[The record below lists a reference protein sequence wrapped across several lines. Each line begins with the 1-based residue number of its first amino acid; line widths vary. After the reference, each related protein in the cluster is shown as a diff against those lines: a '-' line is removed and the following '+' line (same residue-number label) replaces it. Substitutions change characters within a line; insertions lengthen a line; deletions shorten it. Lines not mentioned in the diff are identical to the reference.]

1 MTGTTTLLATLAVAL
16 IATLGL
22 AVRLLGSL
30 RRIRRHVDY
39 LDKLNEIKQVLLTER
54 NLRGV
59 LSMVAASAAQVT
71 GTDSA
76 FVVLLAPDGSRL
88 VLEAATGPL
97 ATLVGSVV
105 ALEGTMPGEVV
116 RTSQR
121 VVLLDAPRDPRGYRS
136 LHAGVALRAAA
147 AIPLMLKG
155 KCMGALGV
163 ENPRRG
169 RTLGS
174 SAVDVLRDFASQ
186 TALAIESIRAVG
198 ALGARERRS
207 ALLNALNSRIRQ
219 SLDLQTI
226 LESAVRELGAALGAS
241 RCFVRL
247 RRGTDLLAAA
257 TEWHAPEVPS
267 VAAHPDPTLPL
278 QLAAV
283 RERRTIET
291 ADVRGDERIPGGV
304 PDATQP
310 LAVLVTPI
318 LLRGDAIGVVCF
330 HQAGIAR
337 FWREDEVGLVDE
349 VAAEL
354 AVGIANARLFRSAE
368 DSSRELG
375 VKIAELER
383 TSRMKAQ
390 FLANMSHELRTP
402 LNAVIGFSEMLLLGA
417 HGSLTADQS
426 DALDTVARNGRHLL
440 GLVNDILDLS
450 KVEAG
455 RMELHL
461 TLTDVRTLTSDVLAG
476 METLVAAKAHSV
488 VLELPAEPLTVRAD
502 EMRVR
507 QMLFNLI
514 SNAVKFTPNG
524 GQIIVRGVRKPM
536 ALSAAGGAQ
545 EERDAVWI
553 AISDNGIGIAV
564 QDQSRLFT
572 EFSQVDASH
581 SRRYEG
587 TGLGLALCKR
597 FVELHGGQ
605 IGVESSLG
613 HGSTFWVV
621 LPVAGPRGAG
631 NVF

>member
-1 MTGTTTLLATLAVAL
+1 MTGSTTLVAALAAAFLATLG
-16 IATLGL
+16 I
-22 AVRLLGSL
+22 AVRLLQS
-30 RRIRRHVDY
+30 RRGLTRHVAY
-39 LDKLNEIKQVLLTER
+39 LDTLNDINQVLLTER

-59 LSMVAASAAQVT
+59 LRLVAESAGQII

-76 FVVLLAPDGSRL
+76 YVALLSPDGSRL

-105 ALEGTMPGEVV
+105 ALEGTLPGEVV

-121 VVLLDAPRDPRGYRS
+121 IVVDDAPRDPRAPRS
-136 LHAGVALRAAA
+136 LHAGVTLRAAVVL
-147 AIPLMLKG
+147 PLLLKG
-155 KCMGALGV
+155 ECIGALGV
-163 ENPRRG
+163 ENPRHG
-169 RTLGS
+169 ALGS
-174 SAVDVLRDFASQ
+174 AAVELLRDFASH
-186 TALAIESIRAVG
+186 TALAIESLQAVS
-198 ALGARERRS
+198 ALGARERRA

-226 LESAVRELGAALGAS
+226 LESAVRELGGALGAS

-257 TEWHAPEVPS
+257 SEWHAPEVPS
-267 VAAHPDPTLPL
+267 VSAHPDPTLAL

-291 ADVRGDERIPGGV
+291 ADARADERFVGGG
-304 PDATQP
+304 PDGRQP
-310 LAVLVTPI
+310 LAVLVAPI

-330 HQAGIAR
+330 HQVGIAR

-354 AVGIANARLFRSAE
+354 AVGVANARLFRSAE
-368 DSSRELG
+368 DASRELA

-383 TSRMKAQ
+383 ASRMKAQ

-417 HGSLTADQS
+417 HGSLTADQT
-426 DALDTVARNGRHLL
+426 DALETVARNGRHLL

-461 TLTDVRTLTSDVLAG
+461 TQTDVRALIADVLAG
-476 METLVAAKAHSV
+476 MDSLVTAKEQTVTLQLAT
-488 VLELPAEPLTVRAD
+488 EPLTVRSD

-507 QMLFNLI
+507 QVLFNLI
-514 SNAVKFTPNG
+514 SNAVKFTPRS
-524 GQIIVRGVRKPM
+524 GQIVVRGVRKPM
-536 ALSAAGGAQ
+536 VLPAPGGGQ
-545 EERDAVWI
+545 EERDAVWV
-553 AISDNGIGIAV
+553 AISDNGIGIAPD
-564 QDQSRLFT
+564 DQPRLFT

-621 LPVAGPRGAG
+621 LAVDGPRGTGGA
-631 NVF
+631 F